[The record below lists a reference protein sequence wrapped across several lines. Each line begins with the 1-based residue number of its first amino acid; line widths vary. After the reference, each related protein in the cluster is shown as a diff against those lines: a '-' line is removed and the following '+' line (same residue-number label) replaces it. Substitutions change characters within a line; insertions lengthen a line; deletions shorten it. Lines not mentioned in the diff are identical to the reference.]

1 MADAVCLSGAG
12 DGRSYLARTQLSL
25 SPTHIPI
32 LTMEPTQNAL
42 PLSDYTIRP
51 DFISEMKSKRYM
63 RGSDVNQ
70 GQHGRH
76 IWIESARG
84 EPRAV
89 RQEYYVELKLHSNKR
104 R

>member
-12 DGRSYLARTQLSL
+12 GGRSYLALTQLSL
-25 SPTHIPI
+25 THTHIPI
-32 LTMEPTQNAL
+32 LTMEPTQNT
-42 PLSDYTIRP
+42 LSLYHTVCP
-51 DFISEMKSKRYM
+51 DFISEIKSKSYM
-63 RGSDVNQ
+63 RGSDVNL

-89 RQEYYVELKLHSNKR
+89 RQEYYVELKLHRNR
-104 R
+104 

>member
-12 DGRSYLARTQLSL
+12 DGRSYLALTQLSL

-42 PLSDYTIRP
+42 PLSDYTICP
-51 DFISEMKSKRYM
+51 DFVSEIKSKRYM